1 MRGLP
6 TLLVL
11 TLVPLARP
19 ALACKCISSFS
30 ACNQTGAS
38 DVVFIGTVE
47 SIEPMFLTRWNLSS
61 QESVEALNETYLAA
75 RQHPSDESLTR
86 LKDAYRKTFPEMTDD
101 QKTRLQNAKTAALV
115 ASLFYSGLGRGIRVH
130 FKVRTLYKHQY
141 DDAPKSAGKPAED
154 VRTEP
159 GEDTLDVSTPFGEC
173 GYDFQ
178 AGETYLVYANNDEG
192 PVNSL
197 STDICTRTRRLSEA
211 GEDLAY
217 LFFYK
222 EQSAVSTRVEGF
234 ATTDEFYRM
243 TFDRLHDPHS
253 MRSPVPGVVVELR
266 SGRLTRFAESDEHG
280 RFVFDGLG
288 EGDFKLSAFAPGYPI
303 NPQLLAGPQA
313 FHAPVESCVLQV
325 LLLPQEHAK

>member
-11 TLVPLARP
+11 TLVPFARP
-19 ALACKCISSFS
+19 ALACKCINSFS
-30 ACNQTGAS
+30 ACNQTGLS
-38 DVVFIGTVE
+38 DVVFVGTVE
-47 SIEPMFLTRWNLSS
+47 SIEPMFLTRWNLSG
-61 QESVEALNETYLAA
+61 QGSVEALNETYLAA
-75 RQHPSDESLTR
+75 RQYPSDESLAR
-86 LKDAYRKTFPEMTDD
+86 LKDAYRKAFPELTAD
-101 QKTRLQNAKTAALV
+101 QQTRLQNAKTPALV
-115 ASLFYSGLGRGIRVH
+115 ASLFYAGLGRGIRVH
-130 FKVRTLYKHQY
+130 FKVKTLYKHQY
-141 DDAPKSAGKPAED
+141 DDAPKSEGKAADNGHKEAGDD
-154 VRTEP
+154 V
-159 GEDTLDVSTPFGEC
+159 LDVSTPFGDC

-192 PVNSL
+192 FVSSL

-222 EQSAVSTRVEGF
+222 EQSAASTRIEGF
-234 ATTDEFYRM
+234 ATTDELYLM
-243 TFDRLHDPHS
+243 TYDRLHDPRS

-266 SGRLTRFAESDEHG
+266 SDRLTRFAESDEHG

-288 EGDFKLSAFAPGYPI
+288 EGDFKLSAFAPGYPV

-313 FHAPVESCVLQV
+313 FHAPVESCILQV
-325 LLLPQEHAK
+325 LLLPKEHGK